1 MRQRLRRVRVLVAVA
16 ALVATLASCQVD
28 AAVDVTMAEDG
39 SGAVEVA
46 VVLDEDA
53 AGRVP
58 NLAEDLRVR
67 DLEATGWEVAG
78 PTATDD
84 GGLELV
90 ARKPF
95 ANVEQGR
102 AVLREIGGRGGLL
115 RALTLRRDHSF
126 AETTWAFGG
135 GLDLSAGLA
144 TFSDDD
150 LEAVLGSDTFGQDQ
164 VSLEEQLGEPLS
176 DTMTVSVTADLP
188 EGDFATNGEA
198 QDASSA
204 SWSADLG
211 DDPVAMEAESSERDT
226 TVLALAAVSAGAL
239 VLLVLLLLFRLI
251 RGGVRRRRQ
260 RREGVEAG

>member
-1 MRQRLRRVRVLVAVA
+1 MVALLAV
-16 ALVATLASCQVD
+16 LASCQVD
-28 AAVDVTMAEDG
+28 AHVDVTMAEDG
-39 SGAVEVA
+39 SGAVEVT
-46 VVLDEDA
+46 VTLDKDA
-53 AGRVP
+53 AERVP

-67 DLEATGWEVAG
+67 DLEATGWEVTG
-78 PTATDD
+78 PTDTDE
-84 GGLELV
+84 GGVEIV

-95 ANVEQGR
+95 ANAEQGR

-115 RALTLRRDHSF
+115 RALTLRRDHTF

-164 VSLEEQLGEPLS
+164 ASLEEQLGEPLA
-176 DTMTVSVTADLP
+176 DTMSVTVSATLP
-188 EGDFATNGEA
+188 EGDFTTDGEA
-198 QDASSA
+198 TGASSA
-204 SWSADLG
+204 RWTADLG
-211 DDPVAMEAESSERDT
+211 DDPVRMAAESSERDT

-251 RGGVRRRRQ
+251 RGGVRRRR
-260 RREGVEAG
+260 RSDDGPRSRHR